1 MTGVYHYWARSRSR
15 EAPCGRRAVTCAQRL
30 LATAKKKGSRRV
42 LPVGIHKCRQRPT
55 FPLSSIIGG
64 RNLTTVFGMV
74 TGVTSHL
81 WSPTNPADGLHRRPV
96 FLVVNRTSVT
106 RSNRRMRSCEVWPSP
121 DHQARNQGRN
131 PVDVTKSSTVSTASL
146 RVFLPVHVRPINL
159 VVFQGSL
166 VPTNRDMQHSSP
178 GELPA

>member
-81 WSPTNPADGLHRRPV
+81 WSPTNPAAGFHRRPV
-96 FLVVNRTSVT
+96 LIVVNRTSVT
-106 RSNRRMRSCEVWPSP
+106 RSNRRMRSCEAWPP
-121 DHQARNQGRN
+121 PEYRARNQGRN